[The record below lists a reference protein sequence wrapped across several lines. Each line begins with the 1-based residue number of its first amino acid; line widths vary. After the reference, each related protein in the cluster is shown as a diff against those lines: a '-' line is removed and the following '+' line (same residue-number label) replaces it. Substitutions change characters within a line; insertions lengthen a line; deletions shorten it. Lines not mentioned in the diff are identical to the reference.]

1 MPEAEA
7 TSFIAVYD
15 GGAGL
20 MRQWRLRSMFDLG
33 TDSFTFTVAC
43 AEGRKE
49 KAPPSTQRNRWSDA
63 HVFFAGDS
71 DGPCIRIGRD
81 YPRRISHSR
90 VEIRFIK
97 EITKYAHS

>member
-33 TDSFTFTVAC
+33 TDSFTVAC

-81 YPRRISHSR
+81 YPRRIL
-90 VEIRFIK
+90 IRELRFVSLRKLPNTHIRD
-97 EITKYAHS
+97 